1 MPLQKQYLFV
11 LKTKIIFREVVIY
24 YRFYLFLITLMI
36 LLIDEILIL
45 IPKNRIFAVN
55 IKNIDRSFKW
65 YLAVGSFF
73 KLSFNLDQLD
83 CITSY
88 IINNELTI
96 LYRTQNKIFLIKNPK
111 YFRNCQQHHWLQS
124 IIVAFQP
131 FLLSNIHKVNPFACW
146 TLTCQKVA
154 FCALLNNRNNFRN
167 KSYVINIDT
176 DLIWSVISVPQKF
189 NRSWIWSFCAYN
201 S

>member
-1 MPLQKQYLFV
+1 
-11 LKTKIIFREVVIY
+11 
-24 YRFYLFLITLMI
+24 MI

-55 IKNIDRSFKW
+55 IKNIDRSFYW

-96 LYRTQNKIFLIKNPK
+96 LYRTQNKILLIKNPK
-111 YFRNCQQHHWLQS
+111 YSRN
-124 IIVAFQP
+124 
-131 FLLSNIHKVNPFACW
+131 
-146 TLTCQKVA
+146 
-154 FCALLNNRNNFRN
+154 
-167 KSYVINIDT
+167 
-176 DLIWSVISVPQKF
+176 
-189 NRSWIWSFCAYN
+189 
-201 S
+201 